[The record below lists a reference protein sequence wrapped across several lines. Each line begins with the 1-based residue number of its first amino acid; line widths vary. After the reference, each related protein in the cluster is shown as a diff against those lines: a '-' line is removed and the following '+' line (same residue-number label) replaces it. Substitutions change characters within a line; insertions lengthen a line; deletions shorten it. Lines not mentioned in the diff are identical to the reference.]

1 MGICPETVK
10 MDRLGIESGLST
22 HAADK
27 YAKNSVRI
35 RDGGWFVDRPN
46 AYSGHDPI
54 GCNERIGKAAVR
66 LEAERLASTLKFIKE
81 DADIIKWHNA
91 NWNTNI

>member
-1 MGICPETVK
+1 MDPYPETVHL
-10 MDRLGIESGLST
+10 DRLGIESGLST

-27 YAKNSVRI
+27 FREHGISI
-35 RDGGWFVDRPN
+35 RDGGWFVDRPY

-66 LEAERLASTLKFIKE
+66 LEAERLAAAIKFIKE
-81 DADIIKWHNA
+81 DEDLIKWHNA